1 MANSKFD
8 MLVYF
13 FYPIFLRRLTGALYS
28 KGTSCICNR
37 YLELRITQRLH
48 LAIKKVE
55 IEDSFQIFK
64 LKILVNFEKLIIY
77 NEYSVKKT
85 IISWFAATA
94 EYFLTWRLI
103 EILNFKLCL
112 KSLAFWA
119 KYFDLLEE

>member
-28 KGTSCICNR
+28 KSTSCICNR

-55 IEDSFQIFK
+55 IEDNLQIFK
-64 LKILVNFEKLIIY
+64 LKILVYFEKLIIY
-77 NEYSVKKT
+77 YDYSIK
-85 IISWFAATA
+85 
-94 EYFLTWRLI
+94 
-103 EILNFKLCL
+103 
-112 KSLAFWA
+112 
-119 KYFDLLEE
+119 